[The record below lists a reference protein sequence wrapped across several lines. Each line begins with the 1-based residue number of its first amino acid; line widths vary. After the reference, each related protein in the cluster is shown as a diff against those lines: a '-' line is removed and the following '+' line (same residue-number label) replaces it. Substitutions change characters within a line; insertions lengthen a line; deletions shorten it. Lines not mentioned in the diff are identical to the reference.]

1 MEGLL
6 ILFVVLTV
14 AVGLGTTFLF
24 LAKNP
29 KTEKALFYFVVFL
42 GLGIAGLEATSLPT
56 NYVGQIVLAWS
67 VGFLSIIGLIAWVK
81 KYKQPAKWLVTI
93 SAVGSLIQLF
103 IL

>member
-29 KTEKALFYFVVFL
+29 KVEKVLFYFVVFL
-42 GLGIAGLEATSLPT
+42 GLGIAWLEATSLPT

-67 VGFLSIIGLIAWVK
+67 VGSLSIIGLIAWVK

-93 SAVGSLIQLF
+93 SAIGSLIQLF